1 MIKNMN
7 SSFAYNLGD
16 NKYYTVLKT
25 QPYLSHARK
34 LSECLDYSES
44 EYEDDSNE
52 ETSHWE
58 PLEKSSVE
66 RMLKEEWKELEEI
79 EKKEWSSVIVRICQT
94 VASEYDSCDDMN
106 DKIQS
111 WCNWFN
117 VLSNFRDAEI
127 YENNLIFENFLRLI
141 KRNKL
146 KNPDY
151 KMSKDEEQI
160 WERIKQNKKLKD
172 REWGKYHEKTW
183 SYWLKK
189 EYS

>member
-1 MIKNMN
+1 MLKNMN
-7 SSFAYNLGD
+7 SSD

-25 QPYLSHARK
+25 QTYLSHTRK
-34 LSECLDYSES
+34 LSECLEHNES

-52 ETSHWE
+52 ETSNSE

-66 RMLKEEWKELEEI
+66 KMLREEWKELEEI
-79 EKKEWSSVIVRICQT
+79 EGKEWSSVIFRICQT
-94 VASEYDSCDDMN
+94 MASEYDSCDDMN
-106 DKIQS
+106 DKIHS
-111 WCNWFN
+111 WCNLFN
-117 VLSNFRDAEI
+117 MLSNFRDAEI
-127 YENNLIFENFLRLI
+127 YENNLIFENFLRFI

-151 KMSKDEEQI
+151 KMSKDEENL